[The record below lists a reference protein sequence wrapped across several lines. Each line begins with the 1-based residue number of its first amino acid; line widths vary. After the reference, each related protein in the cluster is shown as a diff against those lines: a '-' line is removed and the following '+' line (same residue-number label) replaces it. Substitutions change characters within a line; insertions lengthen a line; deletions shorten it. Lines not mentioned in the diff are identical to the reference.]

1 MNAIDGRT
9 IAIIAYLTLIGWV
22 IALVLHLGNKTS
34 LGACHLRQMLGL
46 MLTALVFSIIPVIGW
61 MLSLVLLAFWV
72 LGLVTAIRG
81 EQKPL
86 PLIGDLYQQAFRVIL

>member
-1 MNAIDGRT
+1 MSAIDGRT

-34 LGACHLRQMLGL
+34 LGAFHLRQMLGP

-61 MLSLVLLAFWV
+61 MLSLVLFAFWV